1 MFRGPFALALA
12 AGMAAVV
19 NPCGFAMLPA
29 YLSTF
34 LGSDHHAGGANA
46 VGRALRVSAALTG
59 GFVAVF
65 GIFGLVV
72 TPFAL
77 SIKENLPWVTITIGV
92 GLFILGISLL
102 GGREIT
108 LRIPKL
114 QKGGRDGSILS
125 MFLFGVSYATASL
138 SCTIGPFLAVTTST
152 FRSSSLLAGT
162 AVFFTYAVGMGVVIS
177 ILTVA
182 LALAKNSVV
191 DRFRRL
197 LPIINRIS
205 GALLIVAGAYVAYYG
220 WYEIRIFKGPTTD
233 PIIDRAIRIQ
243 VWLQNQIVPDN
254 PIRVAIVAIT
264 ILGVLVVSTRLRR
277 RQSHIP
283 SSLKPSNDKLERTDR

>member
-34 LGSDHHAGGANA
+34 LGSDPHAGGANA

-65 GIFGLVV
+65 GIFGLIV

-264 ILGVLVVSTRLRR
+264 ILGVLIVSTRLRR

-283 SSLKPSNDKLERTDR
+283 SSLKPHSDKLERTDR

>member
-29 YLSTF
+29 YLATF
-34 LGSDHHAGGANA
+34 LGSDHRAGGVNS
-46 VGRALRVSAALTG
+46 VVRALRVSAALTG

-77 SIKENLPWVTITIGV
+77 SINEYLPWVTIIIGV

-102 GGREIT
+102 RGREII

-152 FRSSSLLAGT
+152 FRSSSLLGGAS
-162 AVFFTYAVGMGVVIS
+162 VFFTYALGMGVVIS

-220 WYEIRIFKGPTTD
+220 WYEIRILRGPTTD
-233 PIIDRAIRIQ
+233 PIIDRAILIQ

-254 PIRVAIVAIT
+254 PTRVAIVAIT
-264 ILGVLVVSTRLRR
+264 ILGVLIVSTSLRR
-277 RQSHIP
+277 RHLALAANPNQ
-283 SSLKPSNDKLERTDR
+283 D